1 MTFAEDQLNITI
13 LGAGAMGSLFGGYL
27 SRKNNVWLVDVNAD
41 RVARINE
48 HGIKI
53 REKDGDVVFHPSAVT
68 STQGLETMDLVV
80 VFVKA
85 MFTEQ
90 ALEANRHL
98 IGKNTCLMTLQNGT
112 GHEEKLLR
120 FADKRHVVIGS
131 TQHNS
136 SIIEDGYVNHGGG
149 GETYIGVLEG
159 DESLAQ
165 PIADNM
171 TSCGFPCSCS
181 KNVKKQ
187 IWSKLFLNTAASSL
201 TGILQVPLGF
211 IFDDP
216 NAHFLMEQLAR
227 EAVSVANAEGF
238 ASFDAAEVIEGICD
252 VLRNARDGYTSIY
265 ADIKSGAHSEV
276 DTISGSVVE
285 IAKRLGVEV
294 PYHRMVVALVHAM
307 ENKIQNQ
314 IN

>member
-1 MTFAEDQLNITI
+1 LNITI

-27 SRKNNVWLVDVNAD
+27 SKNNRVWLVDINAE

-48 HGIKI
+48 QGVKI
-53 REKDGDVVFHPSAVT
+53 REKDGDAVFHPAAVT
-68 STQGLETMDLVV
+68 NTLGLGEMDLII

-85 MFTEQ
+85 MFTVQ
-90 ALEANRHL
+90 ALKNNRHL
-98 IGKNTCLMTLQNGT
+98 IGKDTYLMTLQNGT

-120 FADKRHVVIGS
+120 FADKKHVVIGS

-136 SIIEDGYVNHGGG
+136 SIITDGYVHHGGG

-159 DESLAQ
+159 EACQVQALAE
-165 PIADNM
+165 NL
-171 TSCGFPCSCS
+171 TSCGFPCACS
-181 KNVKKQ
+181 ENVKKQ
-187 IWSKLFLNTAASSL
+187 IWSKLFINTAASSL

-211 IFDDP
+211 ILDDP
-216 NAHFLMEQLAR
+216 DAHFLMEQLVH
-227 EAVSVANAEGF
+227 EAVVVANAEGF
-238 ASFDAAEVIEGICD
+238 AQFDEAEVVAGICE

-265 ADIKSGAHSEV
+265 ADIKAGARSEV

-285 IAKRLGVEV
+285 IAKRLAIDV

-307 ENKIQNQ
+307 ESKVQKQ
-314 IN
+314 IV

>member
-1 MTFAEDQLNITI
+1 MNITI

-27 SRKNNVWLVDVNAD
+27 SRNNQVWLVDVNAD

-48 HGIKI
+48 QGIKI
-53 REKDGDVVFHPSAVT
+53 REKGGDVVFHPTAVT
-68 STQGLETMDLVV
+68 STQGLGEMDLIV

-85 MFTEQ
+85 MFTVQ
-90 ALEANRHL
+90 ALESNKHL
-98 IGKNTCLMTLQNGT
+98 IGRDTYLMTLQNGT

-120 FADKRHVVIGS
+120 FADKKHVVIGS

-159 DESLAQ
+159 DGCVVR
-165 PIADNM
+165 PIAENL
-171 TSCGFPCSCS
+171 TSCGFPCACS
-181 KNVKKQ
+181 ENVKRQ

-211 IFDDP
+211 ILDDP
-216 NAHFLMEQLAR
+216 NAHFLMEQLAH
-227 EAVSVANAEGF
+227 EAVGVANAEGF
-238 ASFDAAEVIEGICD
+238 AHFDEAEVVEGICE
-252 VLRNARDGYTSIY
+252 VLRNAKNGYTSIY
-265 ADIKSGAHSEV
+265 ADIKAGARSEV

-285 IAKRLGVEV
+285 IAKRLGMEV

-307 ENKIQNQ
+307 ESKIQKQ
-314 IN
+314 IG

>member
-1 MTFAEDQLNITI
+1 MNITI

-27 SRKNNVWLVDVNAD
+27 SRNNKVWLVDVNAE

-48 HGIKI
+48 RGIKV
-53 REKDGDVVFHPSAVT
+53 REKDGDVVFYPTAVT
-68 STQGLETMDLVV
+68 NTLGLDTMDLVV

-85 MFTEQ
+85 MFTVQ

-98 IGKNTCLMTLQNGT
+98 IGRDTYLMTLQNGT

-120 FADKRHVVIGS
+120 FADKKHVVIGS

-159 DESLAQ
+159 DGCTVR
-165 PIADNM
+165 PIADNL
-171 TSCGFPCSCS
+171 TTCGFPCDCS
-181 KNVKKQ
+181 ENVKKQ

-211 IFDDP
+211 ILDDP

-227 EAVSVANAEGF
+227 EAVDVANTEGF
-238 ASFDAAEVIEGICD
+238 ASFDTAEVITGICD
-252 VLRNARDGYTSIY
+252 VLNNAKDGYTSIY
-265 ADIKSGAHSEV
+265 ADIKAGARSEV

-285 IAKRLGVEV
+285 IAKRLGVDV

-307 ENKIQNQ
+307 ENKIQKQ